1 MRHLM
6 ESRAIGWVWAMLES
20 DVTQPELPGFWLSI
34 SDLAKQRGVSKQ
46 AVSRRAERLQAQGLL
61 SRRSGPR
68 GAVLINVAEFDRAT
82 GEATDIV
89 RATNGAPKGA
99 NGRSQIYSHEQA
111 RRAGYDADLK
121 KLELDEKLRKLIPVE
136 EVVLALHRVADVMVR
151 VIDNLPS
158 RADDVALAVAA
169 NGEAGARKALKTAA
183 YDWRVALAEAIEAFL
198 ASERKTLEKD

>member
-1 MRHLM
+1 MT
-6 ESRAIGWVWAMLES
+6 SRNPSSLDFGCRF
-20 DVTQPELPGFWLSI
+20 PI
-34 SDLAKQRGVSKQ
+34 SRNSAASLN
-46 AVSRRAERLQAQGLL
+46 RRF
-61 SRRSGPR
+61 R
-68 GAVLINVAEFDRAT
+68 GAPSAYKHRAFYRAAVARRGTVLINVAEFDRAT